1 MSAIDLEAFR
11 ATPLEREPY
20 DHLVVADF
28 LMPDAVSAI
37 GADYPEIPAAGS
49 YPLSALQFGSAFANM
64 IDELRMP
71 AVESAF
77 AEKFSI
83 DLSDRPTMV
92 TARGH
97 SRVQDGE
104 IHVDSMSKLI
114 TVLIY
119 LNTDWSNQ
127 AGRLRILRSRN
138 IEDFATEVSPRAGT
152 LLAFR
157 CGDRAFHGHTS
168 FVGERR
174 VIQLNWVKNSWVVR
188 REQIRHYC
196 SAQFKRLRPY
206 G

>member
-11 ATPLEREPY
+11 TTPLEPEPY
-20 DHLVVADF
+20 DHLVVRGF
-28 LMPDAVSAI
+28 VKPDSVGAI
-37 GADYPEIPAAGS
+37 GADYPEISAGGS
-49 YPLSALQFGSAFANM
+49 YPLSALRFGSAFAKM

-71 AVESAF
+71 EVESAF
-77 AEKFSI
+77 AEKFGI

-97 SRVQDGE
+97 SRMKDGK
-104 IHVDSMSKLI
+104 IHVDNKSKLI

-138 IEDFATEVSPRAGT
+138 IEDFATEVPPRAGT

-157 CGDRAFHGHTS
+157 CSDRAFHGHTP
-168 FVGERR
+168 FVGQRR

-188 REQIRHYC
+188 IEQIRHHW
-196 SAQFKRLRPY
+196 SAQFKRLRPV